1 MTAGADLNGRAGC
14 FPFQF
19 DREVVEVRNGR
30 AGISDVDFS
39 EGQIAPINNNNNS
52 LKRDTNVSF
61 ETPVTK

>member
-1 MTAGADLNGRAGC
+1 MTAGADLNGKADC

-19 DREVVEVRNGR
+19 DREVVEVRNWR
-30 AGISDVDFS
+30 AGISDVDLS
-39 EGQIAPINNNNNS
+39 EGQMAPIKNNNNS